1 LFQAEREDNLD
12 ALRACRGEFLAAADM
27 DCKDNE
33 NDEQEFLA
41 CLEDSLDYQ
50 TAQRCL
56 DVDDNENARE
66 AITEGL
72 LCIVEAQQNATLVIK
87 HLLGMENV
95 KIKEPKKRW
104 MSKYKKYSDPYFAEC
119 FHPIEIQDIVQLNQ
133 SQCLMKL
140 EIKKVVQNCIESL
153 GDITVDVETLI
164 NVADC
169 AKDSANFW
177 IKNNM
182 PQISDPEGI
191 LLGGSII

>member
-1 LFQAEREDNLD
+1 MFQAEREDNLD

-95 KIKEPKKRW
+95 KVLHLLYIL
-104 MSKYKKYSDPYFAEC
+104 F
-119 FHPIEIQDIVQLNQ
+119 
-133 SQCLMKL
+133 
-140 EIKKVVQNCIESL
+140 SL
-153 GDITVDVETLI
+153 IYL
-164 NVADC
+164 
-169 AKDSANFW
+169 
-177 IKNNM
+177 
-182 PQISDPEGI
+182 ISDQRT
-191 LLGGSII
+191 

>member
-1 LFQAEREDNLD
+1 MP
-12 ALRACRGEFLAAADM
+12 AADM

-95 KIKEPKKRW
+95 KVL
-104 MSKYKKYSDPYFAEC
+104 
-119 FHPIEIQDIVQLNQ
+119 H
-133 SQCLMKL
+133 
-140 EIKKVVQNCIESL
+140 
-153 GDITVDVETLI
+153 
-164 NVADC
+164 
-169 AKDSANFW
+169 
-177 IKNNM
+177 
-182 PQISDPEGI
+182 
-191 LLGGSII
+191 LL